1 MNKGFSLIE
10 IIVVIGV
17 VAVVIGFGVVTDLS
31 AFRRDTFQT
40 EEAKIVSI
48 LQKAR
53 SRAMSNIYDTNHGVC
68 YIAPNYVIFKGNTCT
83 TGDSIPA
90 NTDISSNGG
99 TLFPAIVFNRLSGT
113 TTGATIH
120 ITDGIKSDDIMINN
134 EGTINW

>member
-17 VAVVIGFGVVTDLS
+17 VALVIGFGVVTDLG
-31 AFRRDTFQT
+31 AFRQDTFLT

-53 SRAMSNIYDTNHGVC
+53 SRAMANLYDTNHGVC
-68 YIAPNYVIFKGNTCT
+68 YIAPDYVIFQGSSCAA
-83 TGDSIPA
+83 GDSIPA
-90 NTDISSNGG
+90 NIAIASHASTI
-99 TLFPAIVFNRLSGT
+99 FPTIVFTRLSGA

-120 ITDGIKSDDIMINN
+120 ITDGTKSDDIIINN